1 MEIRQDPITQSSR
14 IYMVNDGNFGV
25 YKFNGNDGVIRLFE
39 LNKFSDENFFRPV
52 QLIQYLNNVKK

>member
-1 MEIRQDPITQSSR
+1 MDIRQDPITQSSR

-25 YKFNGNDGVIRLFE
+25 YNFNGNDGVIRLFE